1 MINPPGCGPCVGVH
15 QGILAAGENCISST
29 NRNFIG
35 RMGSKDSKVYP
46 GVARGGGRLGH
57 RRAHR
62 DIRNGDGGGAGMNQ
76 DSDAATWRPC
86 LPANIDTD
94 IIYPGRYLNIT
105 DREKTAE
112 HLFELAYPEIRARI
126 QPGDFIVGGR
136 NFGCGSS
143 REQAAAAVKFAGVGA
158 VIAASFA
165 RIFFRNSINL
175 GLPLVVVGRGGGTR

>member
-1 MINPPGCGPCVGVH
+1 MNRVLTGNV
-15 QGILAAGENCISST
+15 AA
-29 NRNFIG
+29 
-35 RMGSKDSKVYP
+35 
-46 GVARGGGRLGH
+46 
-57 RRAHR
+57 
-62 DIRNGDGGGAGMNQ
+62 
-76 DSDAATWRPC
+76 C

-143 REQAAAAVKFAGVGA
+143 REQAAAAVKFAGAGA

-165 RIFFRNSINL
+165 RIFFRNAINL
-175 GLPLVVVGRGGGTR
+175 GLPLVVSSEAVERAKEGDRLEIDLSGGTIRNLTREESYRAAPLDPRAIELIEAGGLVPYLKAGLKSRAD